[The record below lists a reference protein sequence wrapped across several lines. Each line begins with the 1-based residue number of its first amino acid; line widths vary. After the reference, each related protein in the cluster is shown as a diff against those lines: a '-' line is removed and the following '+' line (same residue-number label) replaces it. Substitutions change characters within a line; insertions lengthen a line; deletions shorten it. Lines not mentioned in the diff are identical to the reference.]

1 MKLCTEEEELPAET
15 VIAARV
21 DAFQAAAG
29 TSGIEFDEY
38 VIDPYVEFLNGKD
51 RFVITAQ
58 PIEPVNL
65 LQIGLYKPSDVPAL
79 LNLTAEAL

>member
-1 MKLCTEEEELPAET
+1 MRSAVSPR
-15 VIAARV
+15 I
-21 DAFQAAAG
+21 
-29 TSGIEFDEY
+29 
-38 VIDPYVEFLNGKD
+38 EFLNGKD
-51 RFVITAQ
+51 RFVITAE